1 MAVMKNQPK
10 SFSVK
15 KILILVIILA
25 FPGFCYYLLQEK
37 GKNRYKPLP
46 FYGEKKLT
54 GTFHSRRGKQIPDT
68 LYHIVKPFSM
78 TNSDGRPVVFGPDSG
93 VAVVSLFYTGNKDLS
108 MPINTAMKR
117 IAERFSRNEMVRLY
131 SLAIDPTVDTAP
143 KLKLYKEKLGNYNR
157 WNFLAGD
164 NREGVAKIVRNE
176 FLLDVVYDATAE
188 PSFVYSS
195 SIVLLDSQRRIRGYY
210 NALLGEEVD
219 KLTDEIKLLLTEE
232 FRNISVS
239 EGNE

>member
-1 MAVMKNQPK
+1 VMKDQSK

-68 LYHIVKPFSM
+68 LYHIIEPFSM
-78 TNSDGRPVVFGPDSG
+78 TNSDGRPVIFGPDSG
-93 VAVVSLFYTGNKDLS
+93 VAVVSLFYIGNKGLS
-108 MPINTAMKR
+108 VPVNAAMEK

-131 SLAIDPTVDTAP
+131 SLTIDPTADTP
-143 KLKLYKEKLGNYNR
+143 QQLKLYKEKWGDYDR
-157 WNFLAGD
+157 WNFLTGD
-164 NREGVAKIVRNE
+164 SREDVAEIARNE
-176 FLLDVVYDATAE
+176 FLLDVVYDPKAE
-188 PSFVYSS
+188 PTFVYSS

-210 NALLGEEVD
+210 NALLAEDVD
-219 KLTDEIKLLLTEE
+219 RLTDEIKLLLTEE